1 MSSDF
6 FKTSSSRLH
15 QDECLLDLNIRKNN
29 YFEVL
34 TKVYFQISQFAKI
47 RGKYMILRNTFN

>member
-15 QDECLLDLNIRKNN
+15 QGECLLDLNIRKNN

-34 TKVYFQISQFAKI
+34 TKAYYQISEFAKI
-47 RGKYMILRNTFN
+47 RGKYMILRKAFN

>member
-1 MSSDF
+1 MSSDV

-15 QDECLLDLNIRKNN
+15 QGECLLGLKIRKNN

-34 TKVYFQISQFAKI
+34 TKAYFQISET
-47 RGKYMILRNTFN
+47 RGEYMILRKAFN